1 MFPSRECVAGHFRPA
16 VGVAAM
22 RFFVLIALSGLICF
36 AAILSLAVSVS
47 HRPPPRPAPEV
58 QAGPWDALV
67 ALVSASQPGSFDL
80 PALVHDA
87 ENRLSAPDAAGL
99 GKLGAA
105 MEPLGPQRV
114 AIAFQMQTKTD
125 LSTETDLA
133 RERDRINAAYAAVAR
148 PAGQSAPA
156 IYFTEAPQNPLPLTD
171 TLLARLTI
179 SASAE
184 FPLPPTDIDQPLVPP
199 PAAAPEPP
207 DPEPFLAAGPFE
219 DLALGASLEL
229 PVLEFAPATATLL
242 PGSAAML
249 ADFGARAAKLGADRF
264 QLFLVPQ
271 TAQGISTDA
280 DVTLESDRLYAVIS
294 ALGPDWTGEFK
305 IAPAPAVLPPM
316 TDEMAF
322 AVTLMALPEADPPD
336 WLLTPGAPS
345 DSHALGF
352 VAGVQGRDFALTDP
366 RLLPFEDGMVDLW
379 MSPEWKSLIGHDPTL
394 FEIGDGGQIAIS
406 LHLLDNRAGLA
417 VWTGIPGLFLSV
429 PHDFSANRPYHV
441 ALLFQGGKMTL
452 MVDGLRLE
460 PAIALLPGAAAPLQ
474 IRVGNDA
481 EGLSPFIG
489 RISALR
495 IWHEVPLAA
504 DLVRLRAV
512 DLIPAE
518 VDALAAAASSVLW
531 WNGQTAETELRNLP
545 EILTPEAGWYAP
557 LAESDIRLMNVDAF
571 DSGQE
576 APMFSGM
583 QDAWQDRSLSVAA
596 RPVDPGNP
604 GAFGETSDAELNP
617 SFAVRHAFRL
627 VPDQGIDLE
636 ALRRPVPAVADFQQ
650 ALDWPWG
657 EQNRGVLVRTDRFG
671 VLSVTLTNCATSRRV
686 RDRWTCPDAKFPGE
700 TLVIFDTDEY
710 LTGMGWQRTDR
721 SLHSLYFVT
730 NKRITPALG
739 TPAQSG
745 DRVIETYDVSLPA
758 GVRPSSL
765 IASYIRGKGRLVDF
779 SLNYD
784 PRHARPGVT
793 LVSETGAAMRFAR
806 LGSDRLVSAD
816 GTMGLL
822 AGFPGA
828 VARTD
833 PVMSVLEGGR
843 IRIDGVPHDLILSPS
858 HAAAN
863 PGTAFNDTFVSL
875 SKAVNL
881 QASYVGYDAVEMDP
895 LHLTRTGTAH
905 PVFAM
910 PDGDSRDY
918 YDANRI
924 FVPRGLHYFPE
935 FTGKHH
941 ASITTADTYSEYFD
955 SFSDTVSFGISG
967 KAAPGSFS
975 ASATMSGARKSIA
988 NAKNSRTRALSRA
1001 VFYDLVL
1008 DHQHMTLDSR
1018 FADEAATLPAG
1029 GDYDSF
1035 IRTFGTHYP
1044 VAVVYGGLG
1053 VLELDATETMR
1064 EQMRQNG
1071 VSIKLE
1077 ASVMLDAESQ
1087 TSASF
1092 GYEHQ
1097 SEHAE
1102 TFRDVMGSQV
1112 ENFYWIGGTHAG
1124 ASNSGWTVGTDGV
1137 APVHVQLRPI
1147 WELLSPLHFSDPAVY
1162 GLARQKLRE
1171 AIDRHIAAA
1180 AANHPGGADDDTYVV
1195 ELRIDGVACT
1205 SDRASAMREPG
1216 QAPQIKLP
1224 GVLGSFSQGVQSVAN
1239 GRAIALTSSPLKM
1252 FPMVGIAVF
1261 DGQQGMLRNL
1271 VAHQISQTDDYKP
1284 LTVQCPSQVNLL
1296 ERSPY
1301 AADNTLFR
1309 FQLKGADILSARAT
1323 YSVLDRL
1330 DLESRVL
1337 TPPVDSGDPDLFTK
1351 GLLAGLS
1358 MGISVLVD
1366 ELTTED
1372 GSLLVRATERVFRPG
1387 YREVNRSIGG
1397 SLCESGKPCPVSTAD
1412 LDRLSGRW
1420 FSHSDFMPRSCA
1432 EDLRQV
1438 NQRRLTVPAIG
1449 QRSRLYFCEPRRVDY
1464 SLRVLQ

>member
-1 MFPSRECVAGHFRPA
+1 MFPRRKCFAGQFRLA
-16 VGVAAM
+16 VGVATM
-22 RFFVLIALSGLICF
+22 RFFLSIAISGLICF
-36 AAILSLAVSVS
+36 AAILGLAVSVND
-47 HRPPPRPAPEV
+47 RPPLGPATGV
-58 QAGPWDALV
+58 QAGPWEALV
-67 ALVSASQPGSFDL
+67 AAVSGGQTGSFDL

-87 ENRLSAPDAAGL
+87 ENRLSAADAAAL
-99 GKLGAA
+99 GRLGAA
-105 MEPLGPQRV
+105 LGPLGPQRT
-114 AIAFQMQTKTD
+114 AITFQMQTKAD
-125 LSTETDLA
+125 LSLEADVT

-148 PAGQSAPA
+148 PAGEAAPA
-156 IYFTEAPQNPLPLTD
+156 ISFMDAPKDPLPLTD

-184 FPLPPTDIDQPLVPP
+184 FPLPPTDIDRPLAPVPT
-199 PAAAPEPP
+199 AAPDPP
-207 DPEPFLAAGPFE
+207 VPEPFLAAGPFE
-219 DLALGASLEL
+219 DLILGASLEL
-229 PVLEFAPATATLL
+229 PPVEFAPGTAALH
-242 PGSAAML
+242 PGSVAML
-249 ADFGARAAKLGADRF
+249 EDFGRRSAERGADRF

-271 TAQGISTDA
+271 TAQGTSTDA
-280 DVTLESDRLYAVIS
+280 DVTRESDRLYAVIS
-294 ALGPDWTGEFK
+294 TLGPDWTGAFK
-305 IAPAPAVLPPM
+305 IAPAPAVLPQM
-316 TDEMAF
+316 TDAMAF

-336 WLLTPGAPS
+336 WLNTPGAPS

-352 VAGVQGRDFALTDP
+352 GAGSQGRDFALTDP

-379 MSPEWKSLIGHDPTL
+379 VSPEWKSLNGHDPTL
-394 FEIGDGGQIAIS
+394 FDIGSDGQTAIS

-429 PHDFSANRPYHV
+429 PHDFSENRPYHV
-441 ALLFQGGKMTL
+441 ALLFEGGKIDL

-460 PAIALLPGAAAPLQ
+460 PSIPLLPGPAAPLQ

-481 EGLSPFIG
+481 EGLSPFVG
-489 RISALR
+489 RISVVR
-495 IWHEVPLAA
+495 IWHEVPLAD
-504 DLVRLRAV
+504 DLARLTAI

-518 VDALAAAASSVLW
+518 VDPLAASASSVIW
-531 WNGQTAETELRNLP
+531 WNEQTAETEIRNLP

-557 LAESDIRLMNVDAF
+557 LAESDIRLMNADAF
-571 DSGQE
+571 GRGQE
-576 APMFSGM
+576 VPVFSGM

-604 GAFGETSDAELNP
+604 GAFGETADAQLNP
-617 SFAVRHAFRL
+617 SFAVRHAFLL
-627 VPDQGIDLE
+627 VPDHGVDLE
-636 ALRRPVPAVADFQQ
+636 ALRRPAPADSDFQQ
-650 ALDWPWG
+650 ELAWPWG
-657 EQNRGVLVRTDRFG
+657 QQNRGVLVRTDRLG
-671 VLSVTLTNCATSRRV
+671 VLSVTLTNCATSIRV
-686 RDRWTCPDAKFPGE
+686 RDRWTCPDTKFPGE

-710 LTGMGWQRTDR
+710 LTGMGWQRTDK
-721 SLHSLYFVT
+721 SLQNMYFVT
-730 NKRITPALG
+730 NKRITPLLG
-739 TPAQSG
+739 APVHQDG
-745 DRVIETYDVSLPA
+745 KVIQTYDVFLPA
-758 GVRPSSL
+758 GVRPSGL
-765 IASYIRGKGRLVDF
+765 VAYYDRGKGRLVDF
-779 SLNYD
+779 GLNYD

-806 LGSDRLVSAD
+806 SGSDKLVSAD

-822 AGFPGA
+822 AGFPG
-828 VARTD
+828 VVSGTD
-833 PVMSVLEGGR
+833 PVLHVLDSGR
-843 IRIDGVPHDLILSPS
+843 IRIDGVPQDLILSPS
-858 HAAAN
+858 HAAAK

-941 ASITTADTYSEYFD
+941 ASVSTADTYSEYFD

-988 NAKNSRTRALSRA
+988 DAKNSRTRALSRA

-1008 DHQHMTLDSR
+1008 DHQHMTLDSL
-1018 FADEAATLPAG
+1018 FAAEAATLPAA

-1077 ASVMLDAESQ
+1077 ASVMLDAASQ

-1097 SEHAE
+1097 SEHSE

-1162 GLARQKLRE
+1162 GLARQRLRE
-1171 AIDRHIAAA
+1171 AIDRRIAAA
-1180 AANHPGGADDDTYVV
+1180 GANHPGGTDDDTYVV

-1216 QAPQIKLP
+1216 QIKVP
-1224 GVLGSFSQGVQSVAN
+1224 DSIGALGFSLTGTTGATI
-1239 GRAIALTSSPLKM
+1239 RPIALTSTPLKM
-1252 FPMVGIAVF
+1252 FPMVGMAVF
-1261 DGQQGMLRNL
+1261 DGKQGMLRNL
-1271 VAHQISQTDDYKP
+1271 VAHQISQTADYKP

-1309 FQLKGADILSARAT
+1309 FQMSGADILSAQAT

-1337 TPPVDSGDPDLFTK
+1337 TPPVDSGDPELFTK
-1351 GLLAGLS
+1351 GLLAGLT
-1358 MGISVLVD
+1358 MGLSVLVD
-1366 ELTTED
+1366 ELSLEN
-1372 GSLLVRATERVFRPG
+1372 GSPLVRAGERVFRPS
-1387 YREVNRSIGG
+1387 YREVNRTIGG
-1397 SLCESGKPCPVSTAD
+1397 SLCDSGKPCPVSKAD
-1412 LDRLSGRW
+1412 LDRLSGKW
-1420 FSHSDFMPRSCA
+1420 FSHSDFMPRQCV

-1438 NQRRLTVPAIG
+1438 RQGRLSVPAIG

>member
-1 MFPSRECVAGHFRPA
+1 
-16 VGVAAM
+16 M
-22 RFFVLIALSGLICF
+22 RFFLSILIFGLICF
-36 AAILSLAVSVS
+36 AAILGLAVSDS
-47 HRPPPRPAPEV
+47 RRPFPGPSTDV
-58 QAGPWDALV
+58 QAGPWDALL
-67 ALVSASQPGSFDL
+67 AAVSGGQPGSFDL
-80 PALVHDA
+80 PPLLHDA
-87 ENRLSAPDAAGL
+87 ENRLSAVDAAGL
-99 GKLGAA
+99 GRLGAA
-105 MEPLGPQRV
+105 LKPLGAQRT
-114 AIAFQMQTKTD
+114 AITFQMQTKTD
-125 LSTETDLA
+125 LSLEADVT
-133 RERDRINAAYAAVAR
+133 RERDRINAAYAAAAR
-148 PAGQSAPA
+148 PAGQAAPA
-156 IYFTEAPQNPLPLTD
+156 LLLTDAPPDPQPLTD

-179 SASAE
+179 SASPD
-184 FPLPPTDIDQPLVPP
+184 FPLPPTDIDRPLSPV

-207 DPEPFLAAGPFE
+207 DPEPFLAVGPFE
-219 DLALGASLEL
+219 NLILGASLEL
-229 PVLEFAPATATLL
+229 PVLEFAPGTATLH
-242 PGSAAML
+242 PGSVAML
-249 ADFGARAAKLGADRF
+249 QDFARRSAEQGADRF
-264 QLFLVPQ
+264 QLFFVPQ
-271 TAQGISTDA
+271 TALGISTDA
-280 DVTLESDRLYAVIS
+280 DIKLEADRLSAVAS
-294 ALGPDWTGEFK
+294 ALGPDWTGAFK
-305 IAPAPAVLPPM
+305 IASPPAVLPPM
-316 TDEMAF
+316 TDDMAL

-336 WLLTPGAPS
+336 WLQTPGAPS

-352 VAGVQGRDFALTDP
+352 AAGLQGRDFALTDL
-366 RLLPFEDGMVDLW
+366 RLLPFENAMVDLW
-379 MSPEWKSLIGHDPTL
+379 VSPEWKFLNGHDPTL
-394 FEIGDGGQIAIS
+394 FDIGSGGQTAIS
-406 LHLLDNRAGLA
+406 LHMLDNRAGLA

-429 PHDFSANRPYHV
+429 PHDFSENRPYHV
-441 ALLFQGGKMTL
+441 ALLVEAGKMTL
-452 MVDGLRLE
+452 MVDGFTLE
-460 PAIALLPGAAAPLQ
+460 PTLPLLPGPAAPLV

-481 EGLSPFIG
+481 ENVSPFIG
-489 RISALR
+489 RISAVR

-504 DLVRLRAV
+504 DLARLRAI
-512 DLIPAE
+512 DLVPAE
-518 VDALAAAASSVLW
+518 VDPLAASASSVIW
-531 WNGQTAETELRNLP
+531 WNAQTAETEMRNLP

-557 LAESDIRLMNVDAF
+557 LAESDIRMMNADAF
-571 DSGQE
+571 DRGQE
-576 APMFSGM
+576 VPMFSGM
-583 QDAWQDRSLSVAA
+583 QEAWQDRSLSVAA

-604 GAFGETSDAELNP
+604 GAFGETSDAQLNP

-627 VPDQGIDLE
+627 VPDPGIDLA
-636 ALRRPVPAVADFQQ
+636 ALRRPVPADSDFQQ
-650 ALDWPWG
+650 ALAWPWG
-657 EQNRGVLVRTDRFG
+657 QQNRGVLVRTDRLG
-671 VLSVTLTNCATSRRV
+671 VLSVTLTNCATSSRV
-686 RDRWTCPDAKFPGE
+686 GDRWTCPDTKFPGE
-700 TLVIFDTDEY
+700 TLVIFDPDEY
-710 LTGMGWQRTDR
+710 LTGMGWQRTDK
-721 SLHSLYFVT
+721 SLQNMYFVT
-730 NKRITPALG
+730 NKRITPLLG
-739 TPAQSG
+739 APAQQDG
-745 DRVIETYDVSLPA
+745 RVIQTYDVFLPA
-758 GVRPSSL
+758 GVMPSGL
-765 IASYIRGKGRLVDF
+765 IAYYDRGRGRLVDF
-779 SLNYD
+779 GLDYD

-828 VARTD
+828 VPRTD
-833 PVMSVLEGGR
+833 PVLQVLDSGR

-858 HAAAN
+858 HAATK

-881 QASYVGYDAVEMDP
+881 QANYIGYDAVEMDP

-941 ASITTADTYSEYFD
+941 ASVTTADTYSEYFD

-975 ASATMSGARKSIA
+975 ASSTMSGARKSIA

-1008 DHQHMTLDSR
+1008 DHQHMTLDSL
-1018 FADEAATLPAG
+1018 FAAEAATLPAE

-1053 VLELDATETMR
+1053 VLEIDATETMR

-1097 SEHAE
+1097 SEHSE

-1147 WELLSPLHFSDPAVY
+1147 WELLSPLHFGDPAVY
-1162 GLARQKLRE
+1162 GLARQKLRQ
-1171 AIDRHIAAA
+1171 AIDRRIAAA
-1180 AANHPGGADDDTYVV
+1180 AANHPGGVGEDTYVV

-1205 SDRASAMREPG
+1205 ADRASSMREPG
-1216 QAPQIKLP
+1216 QLSATEIF
-1224 GVLGSFSQGVQSVAN
+1224 GGFSGLGQVAKSLA
-1239 GRAIALTSSPLKM
+1239 GARAIALTSSPVKM

-1261 DGQQGMLRNL
+1261 DGRQGMLRNL
-1271 VAHQISQTDDYKP
+1271 VAHQISQTEDYKP

-1301 AADNTLFR
+1301 AADNSLFR
-1309 FQLKGADILSARAT
+1309 FQMTGADILSARAT

-1337 TPPVDSGDPDLFTK
+1337 TPPVDSGDPELFTK
-1351 GLLAGLS
+1351 GLLAGLT

-1397 SLCESGKPCPVSTAD
+1397 SLCDAGKPCPVSTTD
-1412 LDRLSGRW
+1412 LDRLSGKW
-1420 FSHSDFMPRSCA
+1420 FSHSDFMPRNCP
-1432 EDLRQV
+1432 EDQRQV
-1438 NQRRLTVPAIG
+1438 RQGRLSVPSIG